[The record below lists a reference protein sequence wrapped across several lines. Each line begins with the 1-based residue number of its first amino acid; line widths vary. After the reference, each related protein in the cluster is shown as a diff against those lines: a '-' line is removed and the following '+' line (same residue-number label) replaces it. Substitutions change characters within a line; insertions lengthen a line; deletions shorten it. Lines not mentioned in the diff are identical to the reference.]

1 LIIVDSDNK
10 VHLVDYKVSSRPYAQ
25 WYQAKRNEVN
35 LQLGIYRGILTGIGI
50 PGDNISIYAK
60 PVVMPKGKLSLTE
73 AQPEVDLLASTGTP
87 S

>member
-1 LIIVDSDNK
+1 M
-10 VHLVDYKVSSRPYAQ
+10 
-25 WYQAKRNEVN
+25 
-35 LQLGIYRGILTGIGI
+35 
-50 PGDNISIYAK
+50 YAK